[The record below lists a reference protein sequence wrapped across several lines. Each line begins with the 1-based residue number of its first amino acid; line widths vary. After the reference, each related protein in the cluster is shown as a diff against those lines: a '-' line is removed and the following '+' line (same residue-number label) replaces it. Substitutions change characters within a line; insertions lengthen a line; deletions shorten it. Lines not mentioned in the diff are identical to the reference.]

1 MPRRYSYATRRRYG
15 APSRGSYRRFGGG
28 YKRRYRPQSG
38 KRLPAAQRGPPAN
51 QAPAAMHFL
60 DYVKNT
66 FAVDNFLASGTA
78 IQPINI
84 VKQGNSFTQ
93 RSGNKIAM
101 HSIQL
106 KLEVEP
112 AQAMNQCHWRW
123 ALIYDRQPNG
133 VEPNLSDIFSNFD
146 LNGAPLLTGALT
158 YLMTNPNNRD
168 RFLVL
173 RDRAIHVPYT
183 ALTIVAGVPTV
194 AQQLQ
199 QCMVDTSH
207 IEDYVKLK
215 GLVTLY
221 KSDPVNADDIASISV
236 GAIYMIVY
244 AENPAA
250 SAGNFLNCRYTT
262 RLRFYEI

>member
-1 MPRRYSYATRRRYG
+1 MPRGYTYARRRRYG

-28 YKRRYRPQSG
+28 YKRRYRSQSA
-38 KRLPAAQRGPPAN
+38 KKLPAAQRGPPPTA
-51 QAPAAMHFL
+51 APAAMHFM
-60 DYVKNT
+60 DYVKSAFAIDT
-66 FAVDNFLASGTA
+66 FAVSGTA
-78 IQPINI
+78 INTINI

-112 AQAMNQCHWRW
+112 FAAMNQCHWRW

-133 VEPNLSDIFSNFD
+133 VEPNLTDIFSNYD
-146 LNGAPLLTGALT
+146 LNGVPQNTGALT
-158 YLMTNPNNRD
+158 YIMSNPNNRD

-173 RDRAIHVPYT
+173 RDRTIHVPYT
-183 ALTIVAGVPTV
+183 ALTVAGGVPTV
-194 AQQLQ
+194 AQQFQ

-215 GLVTLY
+215 GLVTLF
-221 KSDPVNADDIASISV
+221 KSDPANADDIASISV
-236 GAIYMIVY
+236 GAIYMVVY
-244 AENPAA
+244 AENPQ
-250 SAGNFLNCRYTT
+250 GNGNTLNCRFTT